1 MRNEIGKQCTG
12 YEHIGKV
19 TSVVCFLIISMW
31 HIYLMIILI
40 LIFTMMIIMM
50 RMIFTAFLVQK
61 QWRWTVFDDCQDW
74 WNSCSIC
81 CFTGNVSYFIVR
93 P

>member
-1 MRNEIGKQCTG
+1 
-12 YEHIGKV
+12 
-19 TSVVCFLIISMW
+19 
-31 HIYLMIILI
+31 
-40 LIFTMMIIMM
+40 MMIMMMM

-74 WNSCSIC
+74 WNNCSIC

>member
-50 RMIFTAFLVQK
+50 KAISIMIPSETMMIMMMMRMIFTTETMAL
-61 QWRWTVFDDCQDW
+61 DC
-74 WNSCSIC
+74 
-81 CFTGNVSYFIVR
+81 VR
-93 P
+93 

>member
-19 TSVVCFLIISMW
+19 TSVVCVLIISMW

-40 LIFTMMIIMM
+40 LIFTMMILMKTISIMI
-50 RMIFTAFLVQK
+50 RNN
-61 QWRWTVFDDCQDW
+61 DDNDDDENDIYCF
-74 WNSCSIC
+74 SCTETMALDC
-81 CFTGNVSYFIVR
+81 VR
-93 P
+93 

>member
-19 TSVVCFLIISMW
+19 TSVVCFSIISMW

-40 LIFTMMIIMM
+40 LIFTMMILMKTISIMI
-50 RMIFTAFLVQK
+50 RNN
-61 QWRWTVFDDCQDW
+61 DDNDDDENDIYCF
-74 WNSCSIC
+74 SCTETMALDC
-81 CFTGNVSYFIVR
+81 VR
-93 P
+93 

>member
-1 MRNEIGKQCTG
+1 MRNEIDKQCTG

-40 LIFTMMIIMM
+40 FII
-50 RMIFTAFLVQK
+50 
-61 QWRWTVFDDCQDW
+61 
-74 WNSCSIC
+74 SI
-81 CFTGNVSYFIVR
+81 Y
-93 P
+93 